1 MQDKLSLIATG
12 ALVSIACA
20 AAAQDLVVRIAH
32 AAPLSGAQAAFGKDS
47 ENGVRMALD
56 DLNAKGIAIAGKKA
70 LFVLVAEDD
79 AADPKQGTAVATRLC
94 DGKVNGVV
102 GHLNSGTAIPAS
114 TIYHQ
119 CGIPN
124 ITATASNPKLTQN
137 GYRTTFRMYA
147 NDNALGAVLAQF
159 AASSLGAKKVA
170 IIDDRSAYGQGIAEA
185 FKKTALA
192 RGMAVVDEH
201 YTHDK
206 ATDFAAILTAI
217 KATNPDAV
225 FFGGSYPQAAPM
237 LRQMEQQGLSKVKF
251 LGGDGICSTGLA
263 ELAANAPL
271 LANVV
276 CATGG
281 TAFEKMPAG
290 AAWKQRYDAKFPNQY
305 QLPSPY
311 TYDATM
317 VLVDAMVRAG
327 SADPAVYAPQLFKT
341 DYQGVAVKVAF
352 DSSGE
357 LKDPGFTLFTYRDGQ
372 RVTIGE

>member
-1 MQDKLSLIATG
+1 MQAKLSFITTG
-12 ALVSIACA
+12 TLASIACA
-20 AAAQDLVVRIAH
+20 ASAQDLVVRIAH
-32 AAPLSGAQAAFGKDS
+32 VAPLSGGQAAYGKDS

-56 DLNAKGIAIAGKKA
+56 DLNAKGVAIAGKKA
-70 LFVLVAEDD
+70 QFVLVAEDD

-94 DGKVNGVV
+94 DAKVYN
-102 GHLNSGTAIPAS
+102 
-114 TIYHQ
+114 Q

-137 GYRTTFRMYA
+137 GYGTTFRMYA

-192 RGMAVVDEH
+192 RGMAVVDEQ
-201 YTHDK
+201 YTQDK

-217 KATNPDAV
+217 QAKNPDAV
-225 FFGGSYPQAAPM
+225 FFGGSYSQAAPM
-237 LRQMEQQGLSKVKF
+237 LRQMEQVGLSKVKF
-251 LGGDGICSTGLA
+251 LGGDGICSTQLA
-263 ELAANAPL
+263 KLAANAPL

-276 CATGG
+276 CTTGG

-317 VLVDAMVRAG
+317 VLVEAMVRAG
-327 SADPAVYAPQLFKT
+327 SADPAVYAPQLFQT
-341 DYQGVAVKVAF
+341 DYQGIAVKVAF

-357 LKDPGFTLFTYRDGQ
+357 LKDPGFTLFTYRNGQ
-372 RVTIGE
+372 RVPIGE

>member
-1 MQDKLSLIATG
+1 MQAKLSLIATG
-12 ALVSIACA
+12 ALASIACA

-56 DLNAKGIAIAGKKA
+56 DLNTKGIAIAGKKA
-70 LFVLVAEDD
+70 QFVLVAEDD
-79 AADPKQGTAVATRLC
+79 AADPKQGTAVAARLC
-94 DGKVNGVV
+94 DAKVNGVI

-119 CGIPN
+119 CGIPH
-124 ITATASNPKLTQN
+124 IALASNPKLTQN

-159 AASSLGAKKVA
+159 AASSLGAKRVA

-192 RGMAVVDEH
+192 RGIAVVDEH

-217 KATNPDAV
+217 KAKHPDAV

-237 LRQMEQQGLSKVKF
+237 LRQMEQVGLSKVKF
-251 LGGDGICSTGLA
+251 LSGDGICSTRLA

-311 TYDATM
+311 TYDAAM

-341 DYQGVAVKVAF
+341 DYQGIAVKVAF

-372 RVTIGE
+372 RVPIGE